1 MAQSNIFANQL
12 SSINNE
18 KEFLKIYLQE
28 VSANFSDY
36 TEYPN
41 FIGLDSACKMRWT
54 GQWPQNA
61 NEMNQQAGACGATK
75 GALIDEQQTDQQ
87 QIMSIEH
94 QLHQQLQ
101 QQLCVE
107 QFQLLSQLQVRPR
120 LSSFLK

>member
-1 MAQSNIFANQL
+1 MAGEFYLFANA
-12 SSINNE
+12 SASRRNRNIENE
-18 KEFLKIYLQE
+18 KQKQKRKFESLQE

-54 GQWPQNA
+54 GQWPQNVT
-61 NEMNQQAGACGATK
+61 EINQQTTPGGTK
-75 GALIDEQQTDQQ
+75 NASIEEQQTDQQ

-107 QFQLLSQLQVRPR
+107 QFQLLSQLQV
-120 LSSFLK
+120 

>member
-1 MAQSNIFANQL
+1 M
-12 SSINNE
+12 
-18 KEFLKIYLQE
+18 QE

-54 GQWPQNA
+54 GQWPQNVT
-61 NEMNQQAGACGATK
+61 EINQQPSVGGATK
-75 GALIDEQQTDQQ
+75 GGSIDEQQTDQQ

-94 QLHQQLQ
+94 QLHHQLQ

-107 QFQLLSQLQVRPR
+107 QFQLLNQLQVRDQTSRQPN
-120 LSSFLK
+120 

>member
-1 MAQSNIFANQL
+1 M
-12 SSINNE
+12 
-18 KEFLKIYLQE
+18 
-28 VSANFSDY
+28 SANFSDY

-54 GQWPQNA
+54 GQWPQNVT
-61 NEMNQQAGACGATK
+61 EINQQGAGVGAK
-75 GALIDEQQTDQQ
+75 GGDEQQTDQQ

-107 QFQLLSQLQVRPR
+107 QFQLLSQLQVRNVVERCGTQP
-120 LSSFLK
+120 